1 MNKIISCVPNICEG
15 KDQKFIDDLVQKLK
29 TVKDL
34 TVLDVSRD
42 SVRNR
47 TVFSFTG
54 TQEALFEGGML
65 LYRETLAHV
74 DMREHHGE
82 YPRLGS
88 VDVFPFRAA
97 QGRHHRGDRGRC
109 RRAFAH
115 EGGRGVQDPG
125 LSLRRVGALPHCAA
139 MSRTSARANTRAWRT
154 S

>member
-88 VDVFPFRAA
+88 VDVFPFVPLKDATI
-97 QGRHHRGDRGRC
+97 
-109 RRAFAH
+109 
-115 EGGRGVQDPG
+115 EETV
-125 LSLRRVGALPHCAA
+125 A
-139 MSRTSARANTRAWRT
+139 MSAASRPDRRSSASMRETSKGRVRA
-154 S
+154 